1 MKGKQLRN
9 KIMEVIEKEWPVS
22 ITEIARHLGL
32 YKKSMDE
39 RKRKS
44 AVAKVVYHVRKLEGG
59 ERVRTKKIGQ
69 TIVIWPLDIEKLR
82 LIHEMIK

>member
-9 KIMEVIEKEWPVS
+9 KILEVVEKEWPVS

-39 RKRKS
+39 RKRKT
-44 AVAKVVYHVRKLEGG
+44 AVAKVVYHVRKLEK
-59 ERVRTKKIGQ
+59 EEKVRTKKIGQ
-69 TIVIWPLDIEKLR
+69 TIIIWPLEIEKLR
-82 LIHEMIK
+82 LIHEMIR